1 MNKNFTILQSNDVD
15 SDSDNEF
22 SSDVDHDKRNQ
33 KYLHEQKSFT

>member
-22 SSDVDHDKRNQ
+22 SSDVAHDKRNQ
-33 KYLHEQKSFT
+33 IFLHEQKSFT